1 MENLGKTAITAIII
15 ATGLLV
21 VDLFLCMIAL
31 VLPSIAA
38 DTNYE
43 NTVVGILITALSL
56 VIIAVVVVIIK
67 IIRNL
72 YE

>member
-1 MENLGKTAITAIII
+1 MENLGKSAITAIII

-31 VLPSIAA
+31 VCPSIGA
-38 DTNYE
+38 DTNYA

-56 VIIAVVVVIIK
+56 VIIAVVVAIIK
-67 IIRNL
+67 IIRNI
-72 YE
+72 YK